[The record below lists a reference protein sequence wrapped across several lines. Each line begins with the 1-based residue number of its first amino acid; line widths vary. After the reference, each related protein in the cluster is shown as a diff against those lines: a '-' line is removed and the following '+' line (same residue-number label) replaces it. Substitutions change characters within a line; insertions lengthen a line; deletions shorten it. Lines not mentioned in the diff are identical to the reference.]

1 MASNDRHAQDNQ
13 HAHKLRNVLSIA
25 SLSAAMSDDG
35 GRAARSSIHARLLG
49 SASGVALSVA
59 AVAVALGVCVP
70 GAAQAQTTVN
80 PVQTTTFALTPAQ
93 NPIIFGPTTN
103 IDTTAGTVAV
113 NGDIN
118 TAWTVTNNGT
128 LIGGNIGVFLA
139 GAGSSLTNT
148 KSISGTTDNGVQL
161 LDGGTVIN
169 QVSGTISGK
178 LQGIKVGSASNQA
191 GNVTNAGTITGLDPS
206 FSDGILLLS
215 GGTVTNQAGGTIS
228 GAVGIEVFAAGTVS
242 NAGTITGNTDAIN
255 LGKGGTVNNQ
265 AGGVISGSTGIVIG
279 GFAGTVTN
287 AGEITG
293 TGGISVLF
301 DGTGT
306 NTLTL
311 QTGSVLNGDAI
322 GSFRAGAANN
332 LILEGHG
339 TANNLFQ
346 NFDVL
351 DVRASG
357 GPWVWNSD
365 STIGSTTI
373 TSGTL
378 AVDNTLTSPIVI
390 NSGATLAG
398 KGTVFGDV
406 TANLGAAVAPGAIAA
421 FSTLK
426 VSGSVG
432 FAPGSFF
439 KVNVNAAGQSDLLSL
454 VNGPASKANL
464 SGGTVNVLAQNGT
477 YQPSTQYLILSAS
490 GGLGGTTF
498 SGVTSNLA
506 FLTPTLSYDPNNVFL
521 TLTCNLGINCSGGGT
536 GASGTGGGGFATVAQ
551 TQNQTAVATALNG
564 GAVSNP
570 LVIAILNQT
579 IDGARQ
585 AFDALSSEVFGS
597 VHNMQAGETQF
608 ARSAMLGR
616 LRQASYAGYVGELG
630 ALSFGGPELAYA
642 GGNAN
647 AAYAADI
654 RSAVPGKA
662 PMRTGERSRDLTFWA
677 QGLGGWGHTD
687 SDGNAA
693 SVKSRFGGFLSGVDA
708 RFGETLRAG
717 FVAGYMRSDL
727 NADARASSAG
737 IDSVQIGA
745 YTGGKLGALNVRGG
759 ASYSFDSIDVSRGVF
774 FPGFSDQTRA
784 SFHGNVGQVFGE
796 IGYGM
801 AFGHVAVE
809 PLAGLAYV
817 HVRDGAFQE
826 SGGAAV
832 LSGASA
838 HENIGYSFLGFRA
851 ATVLPL
857 ANGTALVPRA
867 SVQWQYAF
875 GDVTPV
881 AGLAFQGTGTAFS
894 VAGVPI
900 ARNTAFIET
909 GFDWRFSPQARL
921 GAFYQGELAAHAQT
935 HAFKGVIN
943 WQF

>member
-1 MASNDRHAQDNQ
+1 
-13 HAHKLRNVLSIA
+13 
-25 SLSAAMSDDG
+25 
-35 GRAARSSIHARLLG
+35 
-49 SASGVALSVA
+49 
-59 AVAVALGVCVP
+59 
-70 GAAQAQTTVN
+70 
-80 PVQTTTFALTPAQ
+80 
-93 NPIIFGPTTN
+93 
-103 IDTTAGTVAV
+103 
-113 NGDIN
+113 
-118 TAWTVTNNGT
+118 
-128 LIGGNIGVFLA
+128 
-139 GAGSSLTNT
+139 
-148 KSISGTTDNGVQL
+148 
-161 LDGGTVIN
+161 
-169 QVSGTISGK
+169 
-178 LQGIKVGSASNQA
+178 
-191 GNVTNAGTITGLDPS
+191 
-206 FSDGILLLS
+206 
-215 GGTVTNQAGGTIS
+215 
-228 GAVGIEVFAAGTVS
+228 
-242 NAGTITGNTDAIN
+242 
-255 LGKGGTVNNQ
+255 
-265 AGGVISGSTGIVIG
+265 
-279 GFAGTVTN
+279 
-287 AGEITG
+287 
-293 TGGISVLF
+293 
-301 DGTGT
+301 
-306 NTLTL
+306 
-311 QTGSVLNGDAI
+311 
-322 GSFRAGAANN
+322 
-332 LILEGHG
+332 
-339 TANNLFQ
+339 
-346 NFDVL
+346 
-351 DVRASG
+351 
-357 GPWVWNSD
+357 
-365 STIGSTTI
+365 
-373 TSGTL
+373 
-378 AVDNTLTSPIVI
+378 
-390 NSGATLAG
+390 
-398 KGTVFGDV
+398 
-406 TANLGAAVAPGAIAA
+406 
-421 FSTLK
+421 
-426 VSGSVG
+426 
-432 FAPGSFF
+432 
-439 KVNVNAAGQSDLLSL
+439 
-454 VNGPASKANL
+454 
-464 SGGTVNVLAQNGT
+464 
-477 YQPSTQYLILSAS
+477 
-490 GGLGGTTF
+490 
-498 SGVTSNLA
+498 
-506 FLTPTLSYDPNNVFL
+506 
-521 TLTCNLGINCSGGGT
+521 
-536 GASGTGGGGFATVAQ
+536 
-551 TQNQTAVATALNG
+551 
-564 GAVSNP
+564 
-570 LVIAILNQT
+570 
-579 IDGARQ
+579 
-585 AFDALSSEVFGS
+585 
-597 VHNMQAGETQF
+597 
-608 ARSAMLGR
+608 MLGR

-630 ALSFGGPELAYA
+630 ALAFGGPELAYA

-654 RSAVPGKA
+654 RPAVPGKA

-745 YTGGKLGALNVRGG
+745 YAGGKLGALNVRGG